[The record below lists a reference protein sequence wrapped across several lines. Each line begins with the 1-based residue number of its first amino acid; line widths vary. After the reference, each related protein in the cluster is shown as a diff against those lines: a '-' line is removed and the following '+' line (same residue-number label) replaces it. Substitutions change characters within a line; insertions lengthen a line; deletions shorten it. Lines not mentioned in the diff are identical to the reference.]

1 LDTPNERAI
10 PVRTAVAAWVMLFI
24 AGCGSGTHHST
35 TGNPLGSTPPP
46 IAAPPP
52 PPSFPPPPP
61 ANPPS
66 TPPTTPPTTPPAT
79 SVTVSGVVTFDRVPF
94 SGTANAGL
102 NFGATTQAPVR
113 GATVEAIAAVGG
125 AVLATTQTS
134 ATGTYSLP
142 NLPVSTQVFLRVK
155 AELVKSGTPAW
166 TVRVRDNTS
175 AGALYA
181 LDGAAFDSGTVATLT
196 RDLNAPSGWSTSA
209 GAYTATRSAAPFALL
224 DVAYQSMQLVLTAN
238 ASTVFPDLAF
248 FWSPANVPV
257 QGDVTIGEIETTL
270 FELPG
275 GGVPPAIYVLG
286 AADVDTDEFD
296 THVIAHEWGHYYQ
309 WAFSRDD
316 SMGGFHDPLEQLDL
330 RVAFSEGWSD
340 AFSGM
345 ATADPLYR
353 DSFDVD
359 QAMSFD
365 ANLDT
370 GTVTDR
376 GWYSEGS
383 IALLLYDVF
392 DGGAG
397 DDDALQ
403 IGFGPIHTAMQSL
416 ATTQAFTGI
425 HPFLRRLLT
434 SAPAQAVAITTLAT
448 QHDIVAVQ
456 ADDFAPTETN
466 DGGGT
471 IDLPIYTA
479 IGPGQT
485 RNVCSTGAPG
495 QTYNKLGN
503 ISLMSITLMGAYSGT
518 VTVIS
523 DPDPDA
529 DADIVIYEDG
539 VEVTRSE
546 DLGDESFTLSLPAG
560 TYTVEVFDSS
570 NVYADFTGFPPL
582 GDTCIDVT
590 MAP

>member
-1 LDTPNERAI
+1 
-10 PVRTAVAAWVMLFI
+10 M
-24 AGCGSGTHHST
+24 
-35 TGNPLGSTPPP
+35 
-46 IAAPPP
+46 
-52 PPSFPPPPP
+52 
-61 ANPPS
+61 
-66 TPPTTPPTTPPAT
+66 
-79 SVTVSGVVTFDRVPF
+79 
-94 SGTANAGL
+94 
-102 NFGATTQAPVR
+102 
-113 GATVEAIAAVGG
+113 
-125 AVLATTQTS
+125 
-134 ATGTYSLP
+134 
-142 NLPVSTQVFLRVK
+142 FLRVR
-155 AELVKSGTPAW
+155 AELLKTGTPSW

-181 LDGAAFDSGTVATLT
+181 LDGATFDSGTVATLT
-196 RDLNAPSGWSTSA
+196 RDLNAPSGWNATA

-238 ASTVFPDLAF
+238 ASTVFPELVF

-257 QGDVTIGEIETTL
+257 DGDVTIGEIDTT
-270 FELPG
+270 FFDLPAG
-275 GGVPPAIYVLG
+275 AVPAAIYVLG

-296 THVIAHEWGHYYQ
+296 THVVAHEWGHYYQ
-309 WAFSRDD
+309 YAFSRDD

-330 RVAFSEGWSD
+330 RVAFSEGWGD

-345 ATADPLYR
+345 ATGDPLYR

-359 QAMSFD
+359 QATSFD
-365 ANLDT
+365 ASLES
-370 GTVTDR
+370 GVVTDR

-383 IALLLYDVF
+383 IALLLYDLF

-403 IGFGPIHTAMQSL
+403 IGFGPFHTAMQSL
-416 ATTQAFTGI
+416 TTTQAFTGV

-434 SAPAQAVAITTLAT
+434 SAPAQAAAITALAT
-448 QHDIVAVQ
+448 SHQIVAAQ
-456 ADDFAPTETN
+456 ADDFAPTEAN
-466 DGGGT
+466 DGGGA

-479 IGPGQT
+479 IGPGQL

-503 ISLMSITLMGAYSGT
+503 ISLMRITLASAYSGT
-518 VTVIS
+518 VTVTGDDPDS
-523 DPDPDA
+523 DP
-529 DADIVIYEDG
+529 DIVIYEDG
-539 VEVTRSE
+539 LEVTRSE

-570 NVYADFTGFPPL
+570 NVYGDFLGITPL